1 MVCLWT
7 IDQRSYFTCSASTDA
22 IHQWSVRRE
31 DLLNQTKNQKS
42 NAKQASDHGVDLL
55 AALPFAFPNRYS
67 LRMVASHPGSARLF
81 FRFICITFLLLA
93 VVFAV
98 SCSLVH
104 AQEDD
109 STTAAAST
117 EDTGDSS
124 STSSGT
130 SDSSSS
136 PPKETR
142 RPSSGDE
149 DDWGSFYDPNNVF
162 CGKFDCYKILGFDHE
177 TWGSDPPSLKAIT
190 KSYRNLSRVWHPDK
204 NKAKGAREKFV
215 VSRTF

>member
-1 MVCLWT
+1 M
-7 IDQRSYFTCSASTDA
+7 
-22 IHQWSVRRE
+22 
-31 DLLNQTKNQKS
+31 
-42 NAKQASDHGVDLL
+42 
-55 AALPFAFPNRYS
+55 
-67 LRMVASHPGSARLF
+67 
-81 FRFICITFLLLA
+81 

-109 STTAAAST
+109 STTVAAST
-117 EDTGDSS
+117 EEAGSAE
-124 STSSGT
+124 SSGS
-130 SDSSSS
+130 SDSSPHSDL

-142 RPSSGDE
+142 RSASDNK

-190 KSYRNLSRVWHPDK
+190 KSYRNLSRMWHPDK
-204 NKAKGAREKFV
+204 NKAKGARERFV
-215 VSRTF
+215 VSATCLIDRNDFFALP

>member
-1 MVCLWT
+1 
-7 IDQRSYFTCSASTDA
+7 
-22 IHQWSVRRE
+22 
-31 DLLNQTKNQKS
+31 
-42 NAKQASDHGVDLL
+42 
-55 AALPFAFPNRYS
+55 
-67 LRMVASHPGSARLF
+67 MVASHPGSARLF
-81 FRFICITFLLLA
+81 FRLVSIILLLLA

-98 SCSLVH
+98 SCSLVY

-109 STTAAAST
+109 SITAAAST
-117 EDTGDSS
+117 EDSGDSS

-130 SDSSSS
+130 SDSSSYSAS

-190 KSYRNLSRVWHPDK
+190 KSYRNLSRMWHPDK
-204 NKAKGAREKFV
+204 NKAKGARERFV
-215 VSRTF
+215 VSGTY